1 MKLRV
6 SGLLVI
12 VALAVAG
19 ILSSAQG
26 LAQNAYITNEGSKTV
41 SVINTATDKVTA
53 NIPVGLYTYGVAVAP
68 DGGNV
73 YVTNGLSSDTNTVSV
88 IDPAANTVVTTI
100 TVDAQPK
107 GLAVTRSQACPLVHA
122 GFPVSFCDDLIGTAG
137 GFAVLYPVNWS
148 ESSESG
154 SGVRP

>member
-1 MKLRV
+1 MNLRI
-6 SGLLVI
+6 SGLLAI
-12 VALAVAG
+12 AAFALVG
-19 ILSSAQG
+19 LLGSAQS

-53 NIPVGLYTYGVAVAP
+53 NIPVVLYTYGVAVAP

-88 IDPAANTVVTTI
+88 IDPATNTVVTTI

-107 GLAVTRSQACPLVHA
+107 GLAVTPDGGRVYVANTA
-122 GFPVSFCDDLIGTAG
+122 ANTVSVIATSTNT
-137 GFAVLYPVNWS
+137 VVTTTENQY
-148 ESSESG
+148 
-154 SGVRP
+154 